1 MVSAVDAASALADLT
16 EISSHVQAAAI
27 LDEQGGTVAA
37 TPAGPAAERLAATG
51 SELLREADER
61 LGTSDRRPTQ
71 LEAALRVGS
80 LFVVREDGRAVV
92 ARTSPRPP
100 SALVL
105 YDLATCL
112 RAAAE
117 QQKPKRSRTKAG
129 A

>member
-16 EISSHVQAAAI
+16 EISSHVEAGAI
-27 LDEQGGTVAA
+27 LDEDGRIVAA
-37 TPAGPAAERLAATG
+37 TPEGPAAERLAATG
-51 SELLREADER
+51 RELLREADEA
-61 LGTSDRRPTQ
+61 LGKSSRRPTQ
-71 LEAALRVGS
+71 LEAALREGS
-80 LFVVREDGRAVV
+80 VFVVREGGRTVV